1 MSHFPLDSQIHNNLY
16 SAKTVRE
23 IDQAAIKKMN
33 NGAIKLMNRAGT
45 AAFEELIEAFGQP
58 SLITVFCGSGN
69 NAGDGYI
76 LAGRAAQ
83 RLIPVQVVELGNAK
97 NFSEQTQQAREY
109 AEQNKVKFCALTDS
123 LVLDQGIIVDSL
135 LGTGANGSLKDA
147 YAQAVDQINQ
157 SGLPVLAMD
166 IATGLNADTGAVSD
180 RAIKADITVTFVGAK
195 AGLFTGRGP
204 SISGE
209 VIYHS
214 LDIAD
219 EIYEEFTPQAQ
230 LMDVYDLLE
239 MLPQFDGDEYK
250 NQRGHCMI
258 IGGDHGYGGA
268 ASLAAEAS
276 LKVGS
281 GLTSVATQPEHISA
295 ILARCPEIMACG
307 VTSGQQL
314 EPLLEKPSVLVV
326 GPGLGRSPWSEQLL
340 QKAVATGLPMVL
352 DADALNILADE
363 RVVRQDKAQR
373 WVLTPHMGE
382 AARLLGVSVED
393 IQADRFAAVL
403 KIQEKYNAVVLLKG
417 PGTLISSQDQSFKL
431 CPYGNPAM
439 ATAGMGD
446 ILSGIIG
453 GLLAQGLDRQQATE
467 LGCCLH
473 SAAADE
479 LVSTSGYR
487 GVTATDILPWVKKL
501 LNQDFAE

>member
-1 MSHFPLDSQIHNNLY
+1 MSHFPSDSQIHNNLY
-16 SAKTVRE
+16 SAKTVRD
-23 IDQAAIKKMN
+23 IDQAAISELN

-58 SLITVFCGSGN
+58 SLITIFCGSGN

-83 RLIPVQVVELGNAK
+83 RLIAVRVIELGDANH
-97 NFSEQTQQAREY
+97 FSAQTQQARKF
-109 AEQNKVKFCALTDS
+109 AEQNKVEFTAFSDS

-135 LGTGANGSLKDA
+135 LGTGAKGALKEF
-147 YAQAVDQINQ
+147 YAKAVDLINH

-180 RAIKADITVTFVGAK
+180 RAVKADITVTFVGAK
-195 AGLFTGRGP
+195 PGLFTGQGP

-209 VIYHS
+209 VVYHS
-214 LDIAD
+214 LDITD
-219 EIYEEFTPQAQ
+219 ETYQKFSPVAE
-230 LMDVYDLLE
+230 LMDLYDLLE
-239 MLPQFDGDEYK
+239 CLPQFEGDEYK
-250 NQRGHCMI
+250 NQRGHCMVV
-258 IGGDHGYGGA
+258 GGDHGYGGA
-268 ASLAAEAS
+268 ALLAAEAS

-307 VTSGQQL
+307 VISGQQL
-314 EPLLEKPSVLVV
+314 EPLLDRPSVLVV

-352 DADALNILADE
+352 DADALNILAE
-363 RVVRQDKAQR
+363 GRVVRQSESQQ

-382 AARLLGVSVED
+382 AARLLGVSVEE
-393 IQADRFAAVL
+393 IQSDRFSAVA
-403 KIQEKYNAVVLLKG
+403 KIKEKYNAVVLLKG
-417 PGTLISSQDQSFKL
+417 PGTLISSEDQIFKL
-431 CPYGNPAM
+431 CPYGNPGM

-446 ILSGIIG
+446 LLSGIIG
-453 GLLAQGLDRQQATE
+453 GLMAQGLERQQAAE

-479 LVSTSGYR
+479 WVSTAGYR
-487 GVTATDILPWVKKL
+487 GVTASDILPRVQKL
-501 LNQDFAE
+501 LNRDFS

>member
-1 MSHFPLDSQIHNNLY
+1 MRD
-16 SAKTVRE
+16 
-23 IDQAAIKKMN
+23 IDQAAISELN

-58 SLITVFCGSGN
+58 SLITIFCGSGN

-83 RLIPVQVVELGNAK
+83 RLIAVRVIELGDANH
-97 NFSEQTQQAREY
+97 FSAQTQQARKF
-109 AEQNKVKFCALTDS
+109 AEQNKVEFTAFSDS

-135 LGTGANGSLKDA
+135 LGTGAKGALKES
-147 YAQAVDQINQ
+147 YAKAVDLINH

-180 RAIKADITVTFVGAK
+180 RAVKADITVTFVGAK
-195 AGLFTGRGP
+195 PGLFTGRGP
-204 SISGE
+204 AVSGE
-209 VIYHS
+209 VVYHS
-214 LDIAD
+214 LDITD
-219 EIYEEFTPQAQ
+219 ETYQKFSPVAE
-230 LMDVYDLLE
+230 LMDLYDLLE
-239 MLPQFDGDEYK
+239 CLPQFEGDEYK
-250 NQRGHCMI
+250 NQRGHCMV

-268 ASLAAEAS
+268 ALLAAEAS

-307 VTSGQQL
+307 VISGQQL
-314 EPLLEKPSVLVV
+314 EPLLDRPSVLVV

-352 DADALNILADE
+352 DADALNILAE
-363 RVVRQDKAQR
+363 GRVVRQSESQQ

-382 AARLLGVSVED
+382 AARLLGISVED
-393 IQADRFAAVL
+393 IQSDRFSAVA
-403 KIQEKYNAVVLLKG
+403 KIKEKYNAVVLLKG
-417 PGTLISSQDQSFKL
+417 PGTLISSEDQIFKL
-431 CPYGNPAM
+431 CPYGNPGM

-446 ILSGIIG
+446 LLSGIIG
-453 GLLAQGLDRQQATE
+453 GLMAQGLERQQAAE

-473 SAAADE
+473 SAAADDW
-479 LVSTSGYR
+479 VSTAGYR
-487 GVTATDILPWVKKL
+487 GVTASDILPWVQKL
-501 LNQDFAE
+501 LNRDFS

>member
-16 SAKTVRE
+16 SAKTVRA
-23 IDQAAIKKMN
+23 IDQAAIGELN

-83 RLIPVQVVELGNAK
+83 RLIPVLVVELGDASH
-97 NFSEQTQQAREY
+97 FSEQTQQARAF
-109 AEQNKVKFCALTDS
+109 AEQNKVKFTAFSDS
-123 LVLDQGIIVDSL
+123 MVLEQGIIVDSL
-135 LGTGANGSLKDA
+135 LGTGTKGALKET
-147 YAQAVDQINQ
+147 YSQAVDKINHA
-157 SGLPVLAMD
+157 GLPVLAMD
-166 IATGLNADTGAVSD
+166 IATGLNADTGAVND
-180 RAIKADITVTFVGAK
+180 RAVKADITVTFVGAK
-195 AGLFTGRGP
+195 PGLFTARGP
-204 SISGE
+204 AISGE

-219 EIYEEFTPQAQ
+219 ETYDDFSPRAQ
-230 LMDVYDLLE
+230 LMDVHDLLE
-239 MLPQFDGDEYK
+239 CLPQFEGDEYK

-307 VTSGQQL
+307 VISGQQL

-340 QKAVATGLPMVL
+340 QKAVATGLPMVM
-352 DADALNILADE
+352 DADALNILADG
-363 RVVRQDKAQR
+363 RVVRQDKAQQ
-373 WVLTPHMGE
+373 WVLTPHVGE
-382 AARLLGVSVED
+382 AARLLDVSVED
-393 IQADRFAAVL
+393 IQADRFSAVL
-403 KIQEKYNAVVLLKG
+403 KIKEKYNALVLLKG
-417 PGTLISSQDQSFKL
+417 PGTVISSEDQIFKI

-446 ILSGIIG
+446 ILSGMIG
-453 GLLAQGLDRQQATE
+453 GLMAQGLERQQATE

-487 GVTATDILPWVKKL
+487 GVTASDIFPWVKKL
-501 LNQDFAE
+501 LNQDFA

>member
-1 MSHFPLDSQIHNNLY
+1 
-16 SAKTVRE
+16 
-23 IDQAAIKKMN
+23 
-33 NGAIKLMNRAGT
+33 
-45 AAFEELIEAFGQP
+45 
-58 SLITVFCGSGN
+58 
-69 NAGDGYI
+69 
-76 LAGRAAQ
+76 
-83 RLIPVQVVELGNAK
+83 
-97 NFSEQTQQAREY
+97 
-109 AEQNKVKFCALTDS
+109 
-123 LVLDQGIIVDSL
+123 
-135 LGTGANGSLKDA
+135 
-147 YAQAVDQINQ
+147 
-157 SGLPVLAMD
+157 MD
-166 IATGLNADTGAVSD
+166 IATGLNADTGTVND
-180 RAIKADITVTFVGAK
+180 RAVKADITVTFVGAK
-195 AGLFTGRGP
+195 PGLFTARGP
-204 SISGE
+204 AISGE

-219 EIYEEFTPQAQ
+219 ETYDDFSPRAQ
-230 LMDVYDLLE
+230 LMDVHDLLE
-239 MLPQFDGDEYK
+239 CLPQFEGDDYK

-307 VTSGQQL
+307 VISGQQL

-340 QKAVATGLPMVL
+340 QKAVATGLPMVM
-352 DADALNILADE
+352 DADALNILADG
-363 RVVRQDKAQR
+363 RVVRQDKAQQ
-373 WVLTPHMGE
+373 WVLTPHVGE
-382 AARLLGVSVED
+382 AARLLDVSVED
-393 IQADRFAAVL
+393 IQADRFSAVL
-403 KIQEKYNAVVLLKG
+403 KIKEKYNALVLLKG
-417 PGTLISSQDQSFKL
+417 PGTVISSEDQIFKL

-446 ILSGIIG
+446 ILSGMIG
-453 GLLAQGLDRQQATE
+453 GLMAQGLERQQATE

-487 GVTATDILPWVKKL
+487 GVTASDIFPWVKKL
-501 LNQDFAE
+501 LNQDFA